1 MCTLK
6 KPPGIESDAYKSAKW
21 DELAGKGNFRQSD
34 APTLSLLCQWHAV
47 IERCME
53 DMDMG
58 DGLPQVAYQNQLGDI
73 KALPQL
79 LTMKRASEEIRAL
92 NKQLGIEDRAQVVQK
107 AKVTPL
113 EVVRAKYKG
122 KEGRAKAAN
131 QD

>member
-1 MCTLK
+1 MGMLE

-21 DELAGKGNFRQSD
+21 DELAGKGSFRQSD
-34 APTLSLLCQWHAV
+34 APTLALLCQWHAV

-79 LTMKRASEEIRAL
+79 LTMKRASEEIS
-92 NKQLGIEDRAQVVQK
+92 
-107 AKVTPL
+107 
-113 EVVRAKYKG
+113 Y
-122 KEGRAKAAN
+122 
-131 QD
+131 